1 MSSQNPVR
9 AFESYLEQAGRAL
22 ISASPQQA
30 CALLSK
36 AVTQFEIVLN
46 DPGHTTVSMITGM
59 QSQIRNLAKLAA
71 HGEQITSTWLEA
83 IAPAAEIQR
92 SGGID
97 IYG

>member
-22 ISASPQQA
+22 ISASPQHA

-36 AVTQFEIVLN
+36 AVAQFEIVLDN
-46 DPGHTTVSMITGM
+46 PGGVTVAAIEGM
-59 QSQIRNLAKLAA
+59 QNQIKRLTTLACE
-71 HGEQITSTWLEA
+71 GEWITATWLET
-83 IAPAAEIQR
+83 IAPASELQR
-92 SGGID
+92 RGGVD